1 MRTRSTSSSRQA
13 TALTVLVGARPVL
26 EHGWLQHVERMV
38 RGSDGRLRPRGKGVV
53 VGACLVGAVVEAGRR
68 NDRDPAAAWPALD
81 ALWLTLYDEESSG
94 AAGSDGVDCMEALGR
109 VLPPVVRD
117 LRARDLARWNDA
129 PERTLD
135 DVLALVDRASGRLW
149 ELQRAQVERQAAE
162 KAEKQAA
169 AEPDAVSAPAAPP
182 AEARGGARGWLR
194 GLGAAAVPAGRPR

>member
-1 MRTRSTSSSRQA
+1 MRTRSTASSRQA

-26 EHGWLQHVERMV
+26 EHGWLQNVERMV
-38 RGSDGRLRPRGKGVV
+38 QGADGRLRPRGKGVV

-81 ALWLTLYDEESSG
+81 ALWLTLYDEEDTVESV
-94 AAGSDGVDCMEALGR
+94 GVECMDSLGR

-135 DVLALVDRASGRLW
+135 EVLALVDRATGRLW
-149 ELQRAQVERQAAE
+149 ALQRVEEERQAA
-162 KAEKQAA
+162 
-169 AEPDAVSAPAAPP
+169 VSEGVSPPAAPR
-182 AEARGGARGWLR
+182 AAARGARGWLR
-194 GLGAAAVPAGRPR
+194 GRGAAAVPAGRPR

>member
-1 MRTRSTSSSRQA
+1 MRTRSSSSSRQA

-81 ALWLTLYDEESSG
+81 ALWLTLYDEEVAG
-94 AAGSDGVDCMEALGR
+94 TVGSDGVDCMDALGR

-129 PERTLD
+129 PERTLGE
-135 DVLALVDRASGRLW
+135 VLALVDRATGRLW
-149 ELQRAQVERQAAE
+149 AMQRAEAERQAAMS
-162 KAEKQAA
+162 
-169 AEPDAVSAPAAPP
+169 DGVSAPAAPH
-182 AEARGGARGWLR
+182 AAARGGARGWLR